1 MENEQNQPN
10 NPKVEKLQMFAQS
23 PELALFD
30 MLDEINTKLEGIATV
45 FKDLDLSNVE
55 EIKGDK
61 PEKGVDYFT
70 EDELEEIAEYLREQ
84 TTPVKGVDYFD
95 GEDAESPDIE
105 ALKQELKMYID
116 EQLNT
121 DAPIED
127 VEIIE
132 PNPTLK

>member
-1 MENEQNQPN
+1 MEQEQNQPN

-30 MLDEINTKLEGIATV
+30 MLDEINNKLEAISAV

-70 EDELEEIAEYLREQ
+70 EEEIEEIKDIIAEEA
-84 TTPVKGVDYFD
+84 TPVKGVHYFD
-95 GEDAESPDIE
+95 GEDGETPDIE
-105 ALKQELKMYID
+105 ALKQELMMYVEELI
-116 EQLNT
+116 NRNN
-121 DAPIED
+121 PI
-127 VEIIE
+127 
-132 PNPTLK
+132 K